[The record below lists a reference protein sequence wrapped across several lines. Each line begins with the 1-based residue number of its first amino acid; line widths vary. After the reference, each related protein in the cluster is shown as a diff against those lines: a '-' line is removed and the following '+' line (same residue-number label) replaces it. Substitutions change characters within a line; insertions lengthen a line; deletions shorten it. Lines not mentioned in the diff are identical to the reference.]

1 MDVKRLLLR
10 KTDLLKTCRKSK
22 FLGKKIWRNAL
33 VLKSKKVEGIFG
45 ETFIW
50 HHCLQLSF
58 AYEPVSQISFS
69 LFCSRDKKLLSEF
82 VRKRGWFQGHNERF
96 PNIFLSLENPYTFL
110 LAKEKTWR
118 HIFNTNSEL
127 LQNGPEKQIM
137 PSKATN
143 KLAI

>member
-1 MDVKRLLLR
+1 MGKLL
-10 KTDLLKTCRKSK
+10 
-22 FLGKKIWRNAL
+22 F
-33 VLKSKKVEGIFG
+33 
-45 ETFIW
+45 W

-143 KLAI
+143 KLAISWYMMLSIHCLFWFKNWNFSTNFCKGLLYLKH